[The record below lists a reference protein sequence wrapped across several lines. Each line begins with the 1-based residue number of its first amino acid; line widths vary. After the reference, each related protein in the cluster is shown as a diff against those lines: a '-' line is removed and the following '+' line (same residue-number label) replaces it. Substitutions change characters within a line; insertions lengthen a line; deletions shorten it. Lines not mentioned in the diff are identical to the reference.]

1 MILQIKSQTGGFFGI
16 QLYVVVVVVLVYYY
30 MHLGKKF

>member
-16 QLYVVVVVVLVYYY
+16 QLYVVVVLVYYY